1 MRKMI
6 VLVLALVM
14 CVGTST
20 ALAKPDI
27 QEVKLIYAQEVAQKL
42 NNENLFEGTDKGF
55 ELEKK
60 LTRAEMCTL
69 LDRLLPKGEFTSV
82 AEFYTDMQDDHWAAG
97 AICNLTAYGWVNGFE
112 DKSFRPDEWVKAGE
126 LSAMLIRATGYS
138 MLTDEEC
145 YPWYSNIMKIAKE
158 NGIFENLDGV
168 VENEPVSRA
177 TAVIMYYNALNIP
190 MVQTTG
196 MNFEGGSLVP
206 TVEIM
211 DGTTEDKPLT
221 TLFSEYKKMLE
232 EAN

>member
-1 MRKMI
+1 MKKLI
-6 VLVLALVM
+6 ALILTLVM
-14 CVGTST
+14 SVGTS
-20 ALAKPDI
+20 ARLVSADEK
-27 QEVKLIYAQEVAQKL
+27 EEKLIYAQEVAEKL
-42 NNENLFEGTDKGF
+42 HNEGLFEGTDKGF

-69 LDRLLPKGEFTSV
+69 LNRLLPQSENTSV
-82 AEFYTDMQDDHWAAG
+82 SEFYTDMQDDHWAAG

-112 DKSFRPDEWVKAGE
+112 DKSFRPDEWVRAGE

-145 YPWYSNIMKIAKE
+145 YPWYSNIMKIANEK
-158 NGIFENLDGV
+158 GIFENLDGV

-177 TAVIMYYNALNIP
+177 TAVIMYYNALDIP

-211 DGTTEDKPLT
+211 DGTTEDRPLT
-221 TLFSEYKKMLE
+221 TLLSEYKKMLK
-232 EAN
+232 